1 MIWRPRNS
9 REGSGKHGAD
19 RRHARHSSSGP
30 TGSSNFLGKIMGPM
44 MKKQMRKRFEMVG
57 AEVEAYLDAGKT

>member
-1 MIWRPRNS
+1 
-9 REGSGKHGAD
+9 
-19 RRHARHSSSGP
+19 
-30 TGSSNFLGKIMGPM
+30 MGPM